1 MNILKSI
8 SFFICLLLLSRLI
21 PHPPNF
27 TPIIAGIIFL
37 PFMIG
42 DKRMVL
48 FIPILIMFISDLI
61 IGFHNHMI
69 WTYTSFLL
77 ISLGV
82 VLYFKKTFKNIF
94 FLSIL
99 SPSLF
104 FPLTNFGVWLTSS
117 FYTKDFLGLMECYFV
132 ALPFYA
138 NNLTSTILFLSGFIL
153 AYTFFDNRKIRVNL

>member
-82 VLYFKKTFKNIF
+82 VLYFKKPFKNIF

-104 FPLTNFGVWLTSS
+104 FLLTNFGVWLTSS
-117 FYTKDFLGLMECYFV
+117 FYTKDI
-132 ALPFYA
+132 FYK
-138 NNLTSTILFLSGFIL
+138 TSL
-153 AYTFFDNRKIRVNL
+153 